1 MKHNEGCSRN
11 QYRVHD
17 YPFTFTFTFTFQ
29 VYQCADKKCIT
40 AEQVCDLI
48 NDCGH
53 WEEEEKCINHFK
65 CSSAPLKLIRH
76 EQVGIQDTSTLHR
89 NTYSYRTSP
98 IQIDLSAKFFKA
110 IQSSKLRETTYTP
123 HYTQDYNTIHICIV
137 LQ

>member
-1 MKHNEGCSRN
+1 MKYNEGGCRN
-11 QYRVHD
+11 QYRVQHS
-17 YPFTFTFTFTFQ
+17 TFTFTFIFQ

-76 EQVGIQDTSTLHR
+76 EQVGIPDTSTLYR
-89 NTYSYRTSP
+89 NTLFVSNFTHS
-98 IQIDLSAKFFKA
+98 
-110 IQSSKLRETTYTP
+110 
-123 HYTQDYNTIHICIV
+123 N
-137 LQ
+137 